1 MKNFRK
7 RLFSM
12 VVALVLTLGMMGG
25 SAMAVSAEEISSSM
39 GTTTTVSSVVYMDQ
53 MDITYSEGE
62 TYVAEIRLS
71 TREGFASYQL
81 GINVP
86 DFIEVKDV
94 YIPGDLKISETDY
107 FTWAQTEYGF
117 NATFSS
123 AEDRGGEFPILYVN
137 FAIAY
142 EGNFSGCFSIGGSI
156 ETLFTNTQGTLPV
169 SFRFNNINVTSGKEE
184 VKVMKGDVNFDNLV
198 DLNDIIQIQQAIVSN
213 KTFNFSEDQFYAAD
227 INNDGTINIMD
238 CQYMQMYLVG
248 KIDTLEGIGGGN
260 TEDGDVY
267 PMSLNVRDQY
277 GNVIFQGQI
286 NAKKGATYR
295 EVFAPIFEKLQSG
308 YNIVEYTNIQSDYYG
323 NVSVESAEKLIVEG
337 SDIVYVNVYIEQGEE
352 NSDNLYIYYMYKNG
366 DEYVPVD
373 YSDEYIGADESLYG
387 FVKEKTY
394 NNFGDYAELD
404 GVYFDDE
411 FKNPVTDEDAVNETT
426 SVYAVIVNADITGKT
441 YNLLEAEY
449 TSDGMQKVTQVG
461 TVIFTEE
468 KATVTYGDEEFTAS
482 YGNMLGQVSIYKND
496 YAVLCLTL
504 EGSDAYIELN
514 FDGSNNEV
522 TEEFTKVAGEYPVV
536 ITGAPVQ
543 MTLTLY
549 NNGVWKIGYS
559 GVTMMGNYEISEN
572 GVILYMYDS
581 PQEFIYDAEQG
592 GFVPNYNGGQGGGS
606 VSGGMSYDVS
616 KVYGEY
622 SEIDADGNVSATLKL
637 SEDGFVLTKNDT
649 VVKGTEMYAMVMD
662 TMGQVSLFVNENI
675 CYTYMVDATNS
686 QLMLV
691 SEVDATNAEVTEE
704 FKALAGT
711 YRFIVDGIDMGIT
724 YELRS
729 NGTVICYNGG
739 FVAMAGYTIV
749 SENVVEVTG
758 QQVTVDREAM
768 VLIMNIGSGGNTGSD
783 DNVSTGIAYGTYTYT
798 DGYGVEY
805 WVDLYED
812 GSFYIKNTN
821 GDQASGNEVY
831 AFSSQDLSLFVSDY
845 ECYHISIKSGSK
857 ELSYLGH
864 LDYSDREVTQE
875 YAKLAGVYV
884 LDFQGMEAKF
894 ILHDNGVVVGYL
906 NGAKDITVYVI
917 NDNGTITIDGM
928 GSATIDVENKVITP
942 IFDEVIE
949 SDKVVVNSNVA

>member
-71 TREGFASYQL
+71 TRESFASYQL

-94 YIPGDLKISETDY
+94 YAPEDLKISETDY

-184 VKVMKGDVNFDNLV
+184 VKVMKGDVNFDNVV

-213 KTFNFSEDQFYAAD
+213 EAFNFSEDQFYAAD

-260 TEDGDVY
+260 IEDGDVY
-267 PMSLNVRDQY
+267 PMSLNVCDQY
-277 GNVIFQGQI
+277 GSIIFQGEI
-286 NAKKGATYR
+286 NAKKGATYQ
-295 EVFAPIFEKLQSG
+295 EVFKPIFEKLQSR

-323 NVSVESAEKLIVEG
+323 NVSVDGAAKLIVEA
-337 SDIVYVNVYIEQGEE
+337 SDIIYVNVYVEYGEE
-352 NSDNLYIYYMYKNG
+352 NSDNLYIYYMFKNG

-373 YSDEYIGADESLYG
+373 YSDECIGADESLYG

-404 GVYFDDE
+404 GVYFDPE

-426 SVYAVIVNADITGKT
+426 SVYAVIVNANITGKT
-441 YNLLEAEY
+441 YSLLEAEY

-468 KATVTYGDEEFTAS
+468 KATVTYGDEEFTAP

-496 YAVLCLTL
+496 YAVICLTL

-536 ITGAPVQ
+536 MPGAPVQ

-581 PQEFIYDAEQG
+581 PMEFIYDAEQG
-592 GFVPNYNGGQGGGS
+592 GFVPNYNGGQGGGNI
-606 VSGGMSYDVS
+606 SGGMSYDIS
-616 KVYGEY
+616 EVYGEY

-637 SEDGFVLTKNDT
+637 SEEGFVLTKNDT

-691 SEVDATNAEVTEE
+691 SEVDATNAEETDE
-704 FKALAGT
+704 FKALAGS
-711 YRFIVDGIDMGIT
+711 YRFIVDGMDMGIT

-783 DNVSTGIAYGTYTYT
+783 ENVSTGIAYGNYTYT
-798 DGYGVEY
+798 DENGVEY
-805 WVDLYED
+805 WVNIQEGKFHIKSDKGYEVSGSEIYVDYSVNDL
-812 GSFYIKNTN
+812 T
-821 GDQASGNEVY
+821 
-831 AFSSQDLSLFVSDY
+831 LFVGEFECYYVYLNPSDY
-845 ECYHISIKSGSK
+845 TLVSLTHV
-857 ELSYLGH
+857 
-864 LDYSDREVTQE
+864 DYSDREATE
-875 YAKLAGVYV
+875 EFAKYAGTYKVNVEGANMTFV
-884 LDFQGMEAKF
+884 LCS
-894 ILHDNGVVVGYL
+894 NGVVIGYRD
-906 NGAKDITVYVI
+906 NVKDIIEY
-917 NDNGTITIDGM
+917 TIVSDGVVSIDGM
-928 GSATIDVENKVITP
+928 NAAVDFETMTITP

-949 SDKVVVNSNVA
+949 SDKVVVNSNVV